1 MKDSKYLEEKIE
13 TAKGRIS
20 EIELLIREWE
30 KSLEVKKSRS
40 WNLTFTSSPLVSKLA
55 SKTAKGR

>member
-13 TAKGRIS
+13 AAKGRIS

-40 WNLTFTSSPLVSKLA
+40 
-55 SKTAKGR
+55 

>member
-40 WNLTFTSSPLVSKLA
+40 
-55 SKTAKGR
+55 